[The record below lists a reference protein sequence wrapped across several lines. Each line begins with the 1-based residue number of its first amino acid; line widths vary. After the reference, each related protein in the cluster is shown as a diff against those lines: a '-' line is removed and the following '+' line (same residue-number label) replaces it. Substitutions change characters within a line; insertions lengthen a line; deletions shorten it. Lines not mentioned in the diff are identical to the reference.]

1 MDIDFYLK
9 KQELNQK
16 NIMAMINE
24 IIKIDNNDLVTFK
37 LKDTKQIRPD
47 DGYGGINVR
56 LICSLQNV
64 KTIISI
70 DIATGDPVTP
80 SEIDYSY
87 KCLITGKIINIKSY
101 NLETVIAE
109 KLQTVLARSLTNSR
123 MKDFYDLYIIWKCKS
138 KELDIS
144 ILKEAFANTCKYR
157 DENYTKLEVTDIL
170 FDIKNSRNI
179 TLRWNTYSNKFPFA
193 KDIRFFEI
201 LSVIDNLILLIY

>member
-1 MDIDFYLK
+1 M
-9 KQELNQK
+9 
-16 NIMAMINE
+16 
-24 IIKIDNNDLVTFK
+24 
-37 LKDTKQIRPD
+37 
-47 DGYGGINVR
+47 
-56 LICSLQNV
+56 
-64 KTIISI
+64 
-70 DIATGDPVTP
+70 TP